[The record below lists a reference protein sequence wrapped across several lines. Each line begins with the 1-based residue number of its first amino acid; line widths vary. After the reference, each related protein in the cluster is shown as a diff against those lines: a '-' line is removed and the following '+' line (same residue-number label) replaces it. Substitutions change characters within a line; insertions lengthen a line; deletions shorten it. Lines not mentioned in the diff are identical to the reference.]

1 MIKQLEGMTRMVGIG
16 DTITAKN
23 VHGEIISGE
32 IKKIYANSVLVL
44 SQTTPQLVCKKE
56 IYQMGDSIE
65 EISDPII
72 GKTEFT
78 ISKYRSA

>member
-1 MIKQLEGMTRMVGIG
+1 MVGIG

-65 EISDPII
+65 EMSDSII